1 MSILEKEST
10 LSYLYFWK
18 AENPA
23 QNRNG
28 LGGWGGWGGLS
39 DSSLI
44 MQLLLS

>member
-28 LGGWGGWGGLS
+28 LEGGWRGLS
-39 DSSLI
+39 DSSLLI